1 MTFAEFIVSTVFCF
15 PYPKVGSEIGSW
27 SVLAEAVMSNDASSL
42 GVREPLMDL
51 GDVGEMVILLVF
63 SDLETDSE
71 IGSRSSLAEAVC
83 REAKT
88 SFEILESFGEPE
100 VGGAP
105 VAKEP
110 ETCAPNGILGEAFSG
125 LFYSPSGRSLPEH
138 QKRATDAGLD
148 AGLDAGKG
156 QKTRYRES

>member
-15 PYPKVGSEIGSW
+15 PDPKVGSKIGSW

-42 GVREPLMDL
+42 GVREPLMDV
-51 GDVGEMVILLVF
+51 GDVGEMVLLLVF
-63 SDLETDSE
+63 SDPKTDFE
-71 IGSRSSLAEAVC
+71 IGSWSSLAEAVC

-100 VGGAP
+100 VDGAP

-110 ETCAPNGILGEAFSG
+110 ETCAPNGILGGEAFFG
-125 LFYSPSGRSLPEH
+125 PFLFPIG
-138 QKRATDAGLD
+138 
-148 AGLDAGKG
+148 
-156 QKTRYRES
+156 

>member
-1 MTFAEFIVSTVFCF
+1 MLATGAATSPVLGIAASDSETHLGFQEIAPLPPFRHTFGIFLD
-15 PYPKVGSEIGSW
+15 PKVGSEIGSW

-63 SDLETDSE
+63 SDPETDSE
-71 IGSRSSLAEAVC
+71 IGSWSSLAEAVC

-100 VGGAP
+100 LKHCAYKYGGMSS
-105 VAKEP
+105 V
-110 ETCAPNGILGEAFSG
+110 NGRDSHSIATV
-125 LFYSPSGRSLPEH
+125 LFISL
-138 QKRATDAGLD
+138 T
-148 AGLDAGKG
+148 
-156 QKTRYRES
+156 